1 MKTERVP
8 TIISRNPLAKPTGY
22 CPKLLAAHVNLAV
35 NEIDD
40 EAGEGLPQ
48 VRDRQFDFFVDG
60 AFEESRAV
68 SRAESLLD
76 QAVHGGFS
84 EGQALALAPHLPLD
98 GGEIKLGNLFHF
110 VLSQR
115 REDHDL
121 VDAVAE
127 LGRESSLS
135 RLHDRAL
142 DLVDIGRGLLSE
154 PERFHVFLEILGAEV
169 RGHDDDRVGE
179 VDLLASPVCQPA
191 FVESL

>member
-1 MKTERVP
+1 MKMERVP

-35 NEIDD
+35 NIKIND
-40 EAGEGLPQ
+40 EASERLPQ

-60 AFEESRAV
+60 AFEKSRAV

-76 QAVHGGFS
+76 QAVHCGFS
-84 EGQALALAPHLPLD
+84 EGQALALARHLPLD

-127 LGRESSLS
+127 LG
-135 RLHDRAL
+135 
-142 DLVDIGRGLLSE
+142 
-154 PERFHVFLEILGAEV
+154 
-169 RGHDDDRVGE
+169 
-179 VDLLASPVCQPA
+179 
-191 FVESL
+191 